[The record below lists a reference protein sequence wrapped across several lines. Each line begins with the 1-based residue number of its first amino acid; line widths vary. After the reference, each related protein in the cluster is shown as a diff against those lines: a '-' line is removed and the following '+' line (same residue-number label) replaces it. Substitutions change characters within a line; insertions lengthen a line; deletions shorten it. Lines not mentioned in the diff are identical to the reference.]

1 MPFYALKEA
10 LSAIRRAKLTSFSA
24 TATLIVFMF
33 LMGMFLLAY
42 VNMNGL
48 AAKVRERVQI
58 EAFLG
63 DEVDQ
68 KGALAVADSIQSL
81 SAVKAVSYVDKE
93 MALDAF
99 RRQFGDEALQVFETN
114 PLPASLKIE
123 LGEEHRT
130 FSRTEMVA
138 RQIADLPGVVDIEY
152 GRQWLSRLDRILAAV
167 GAATLILGLIL
178 AASAVLV
185 VATTIRLA
193 FHARREA
200 VEIMRLVG
208 ATPGFIARPF
218 VVEGAIYGFFGAL
231 LGSILLGVLYG
242 VLSRRLAGLL
252 FLPPGLWVGLLVFG
266 TLLGGVGSAVAMRRV
281 GRK

>member
-24 TATLIVFMF
+24 TATLTIFMF
-33 LMGMFLLAY
+33 LLGMFLLAY

-93 MALDAF
+93 MARDAF
-99 RRQFGDEALQVFETN
+99 CRQFGDEALQVLETN

-130 FSRTEMVA
+130 FSRAEMVA
-138 RQIADLPGVVDIEY
+138 RQIAVLPGVVDVEY
-152 GRQWLSRLDRILAAV
+152 GRQWLSRLDRLLAAV

-208 ATPGFIARPF
+208 ATTGFIARPF
-218 VVEGAIYGFFGAL
+218 VVEGAIYGFLGAL

-252 FLPPGLWVGLLVFG
+252 FLPPGLWVGLLAFG
-266 TLLGGVGSAVAMRRV
+266 TLLGGVGSAIAMRRV

>member
-63 DEVDQ
+63 EEVDQ

-99 RRQFGDEALQVFETN
+99 RRQFGDEALQVLETN

-138 RQIADLPGVVDIEY
+138 QQIAELPGVVDVEY
-152 GRQWLSRLDRILAAV
+152 GRQWLSRLDRLLAAV

-252 FLPPGLWVGLLVFG
+252 FLPPGLWVCLLVFG